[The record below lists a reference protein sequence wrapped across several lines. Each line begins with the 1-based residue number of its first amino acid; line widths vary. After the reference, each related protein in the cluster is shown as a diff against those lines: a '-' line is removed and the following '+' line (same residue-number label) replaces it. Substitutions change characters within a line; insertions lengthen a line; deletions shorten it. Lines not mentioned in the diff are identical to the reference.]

1 MKDNPRERSSFATL
15 ALALVLFLTLPLAAY
30 VAGYFWLGEYDSG
43 ENDDGAVENI
53 ARDYP
58 QQNGWLTFTALSA
71 KWNPKGYLV
80 LRRGKPIGGIVHI
93 VS

>member
-58 QQNGWLTFTALSA
+58 
-71 KWNPKGYLV
+71 
-80 LRRGKPIGGIVHI
+80 
-93 VS
+93 